1 MRGIR
6 RTVVAATGV
15 AVFLTAVPGVV
26 VAQSVTE
33 RLVAQLN
40 SQLLYLAI
48 PIAVLVESI
57 LAYTI
62 WRFHDNDEPIP
73 TRENRQLEITWTVAT
88 ALVLLFVGTASFS
101 VLASPMV
108 AAVPNFADDGAGP
121 GETLDEPGGAP
132 EDAVEVSVTA
142 EQWTF
147 SFTYPDANVT
157 TDEELVLPANR
168 TVYLYV
174 TAEDVVHS
182 FHAPDLG
189 LKQDAIPGQYNL
201 IRTVPTERGAYRL
214 YCAELC
220 GRGHAEMRSTIRV
233 VGGDEYDAWLDDR
246 ASADGDDRAAAGGAS
261 NESAV
266 ETELAS

>member
-1 MRGIR
+1 MSGIR
-6 RTVVAATGV
+6 RTVVAATVV
-15 AVFLTAVPGVV
+15 AVVLTTVPSVV
-26 VAQSVTE
+26 AAQSVTD
-33 RLVAQLN
+33 RLISQLN
-40 SQLLYLAI
+40 RQLLYLAI

-88 ALVLLFVGTASFS
+88 ALVLLFVGTAAFS
-101 VLASPMV
+101 VLASPLV
-108 AAVPNFADDGAGP
+108 AAVPNFADGG
-121 GETLDEPGGAP
+121 GESGEALGEPGGAP
-132 EDAVEVSVTA
+132 EEAVEVYVTA
-142 EQWTF
+142 EQWNY
-147 SFTYPDANVT
+147 SFEYPDANVT
-157 TDEELVLPANR
+157 TGEELVLPANR

-174 TAEDVVHS
+174 TAADVVHS

-220 GRGHAEMRSTIRV
+220 GRGHAEMLSTIRV

-246 ASADGDDRAAAGGAS
+246 TSADGENRAAAGGPS
-261 NESAV
+261 NEPAV
-266 ETELAS
+266 ETESAS